1 MINSSADD
9 NFVFDRRKAGATVKL
24 TVSREPLFDA
34 LQKVTT
40 IIGAR
45 STLPIL
51 VNVLLE
57 ADGETLALTTTDLEI
72 RIRTEIAAKVGQ
84 PGRTTLPAKT
94 LFNVVRELPGEEVS
108 IDAGENHQ
116 IRLESGASTYRLNG
130 MATDDFPKPTPVV
143 CLRGITLPQ
152 ADLARMMSLV
162 SYAASTDDSRKMLN
176 GVHFKIAESAFTTVA
191 TDGKRLALVEKM
203 VETRVGDDGEAIIPS
218 KAAAE
223 LQRLLGKEGDAVI
236 EIGESQASFQ
246 MGRTHMVTKLVE
258 GTYPNYRQVIPT
270 SFSKK
275 IEIAAGT
282 FSAALRRV
290 SLVVSETSPFVKFS
304 LSQNAIELHAESA
317 EKGESKE
324 SLAIEYVGQEL
335 AISFNPLYLT
345 APFRVLDAD
354 KVHLQINDGFSPVA
368 LSAGE
373 GFLYVIMPMRQK

>member
-1 MINSSADD
+1 M
-9 NFVFDRRKAGATVKL
+9 KL
-24 TVSREPLFDA
+24 TVSRELLFDA

-57 ADGETLALTTTDLEI
+57 ADGESLALTTTDLEI

-108 IDAGENHQ
+108 LDAGENHQ

-130 MATDDFPKPTPVV
+130 MAADDFPQPTPVV

-203 VETRVGDDGEAIIPS
+203 VEARVGDDGEAIIPS

-223 LQRLLGKEGDAVI
+223 LQRLLAKEGDAVI

-282 FSAALRRV
+282 FAAALRRV

-304 LSQNAIELHAESA
+304 LSANAIELHAESA

-324 SLAIEYVGQEL
+324 SLPIEYAGQEL
-335 AISFNPLYLT
+335 AISFNPIYLT